1 MACGERFTILVYGF
15 VFSRVQ
21 TGDGKIGYVYSNMI
35 AVDRA
40 AAPVQ
45 SQLLLKWS
53 PPQKKFLFALR
64 PLSSLLHHRLPSLNP
79 RLLNR
84 LEPLRL
90 YPPRPTS
97 IPGTGIT
104 RTRSVDR
111 ARVGSGHAKSPG
123 NNGARRSACVR
134 TSTRFWIAPAHSSG
148 SGNDRNPGASFFCDH
163 TSGRHVQCPGAS
175 RPT

>member
-35 AVDRA
+35 A
-40 AAPVQ
+40 
-45 SQLLLKWS
+45 
-53 PPQKKFLFALR
+53 
-64 PLSSLLHHRLPSLNP
+64 
-79 RLLNR
+79 
-84 LEPLRL
+84 
-90 YPPRPTS
+90 
-97 IPGTGIT
+97 
-104 RTRSVDR
+104 VDR

-148 SGNDRNPGASFFCDH
+148 SGNDRNPGTSFFCDH